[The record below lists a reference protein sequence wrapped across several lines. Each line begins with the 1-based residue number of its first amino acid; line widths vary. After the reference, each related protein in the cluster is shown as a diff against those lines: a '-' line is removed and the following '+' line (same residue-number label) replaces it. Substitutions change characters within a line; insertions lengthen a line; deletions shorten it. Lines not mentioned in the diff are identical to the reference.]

1 MIENDI
7 YMPEF
12 EDIKKFAGLPDD
24 ALNQDA
30 VTIPT
35 KLFKFLLSVM
45 LEGVAFDEAAYR
57 RSNSDLADAERK
69 GNIES
74 LHQHFIGTGW
84 FEGRSP
90 GEYQID
96 EAWYAMNY
104 RDVAVALRRGLI
116 KDLKQHFNETGRR
129 EGPVGS
135 AEQSKWKERWESV
148 LSKAP
153 ARAGA

>member
-1 MIENDI
+1 MIENEV
-7 YMPEF
+7 YMPDF
-12 EDIKKFAGLPDD
+12 EDIRKSARLSGD
-24 ALNQDA
+24 ALNQDT

-35 KLFKFLLSVM
+35 KLFKFLLSIQV
-45 LEGVAFDEAAYR
+45 ERIPFDEAAYR
-57 RSNSDLADAERK
+57 RTNSDLAAAERS
-69 GNIES
+69 GDIES
-74 LHQHFIGTGW
+74 LHHHFVGTGW

-104 RDVAVALRRGLI
+104 RDLAIALRRGMI
-116 KDLKQHFNETGRR
+116 KDLKQHFNESGRG
-129 EGPVGS
+129 EGRVGS

-148 LSKAP
+148 LGKEP

>member
-1 MIENDI
+1 MVENDV

-12 EDIKKFAGLPDD
+12 EDIKKLAGLPDD
-24 ALNQDA
+24 ALNHDA

-35 KLFKFLLSVM
+35 KLFKFLLSVIV
-45 LEGVAFDEAAYR
+45 EGIAFDETAYR
-57 RSNSDLADAERK
+57 KSNPDLAAAEQN
-69 GNIES
+69 GDINS
-74 LHQHFIGTGW
+74 LHQHFVGTGW

-104 RDVAVALRRGLI
+104 RDVAIALRRGLI
-116 KDLKQHFNETGRR
+116 KDLKQHFNETGRG
-129 EGPVGS
+129 EGRVGS

-148 LSKAP
+148 LAKAP
-153 ARAGA
+153 ARASA